1 MATPVPPIPA
11 ATRLLPR
18 RVQRVTRARRWFPL
32 LLIAPA
38 TLLLALITV
47 LPFLEAVRTSLLNWV
62 VLSIVPPRF
71 VWLQNYRAA
80 LTDPLFWS
88 SFEVTLVFVGGVIIF
103 QLTIGFAIALLI
115 DNLPR
120 GQQIIATVIVLPAVL
135 APMVVGFQW
144 LVLFDGDFG
153 PLNYLLQRIGL
164 PAMAWTGDAH
174 VALPAVML
182 VDFWESTPFV
192 VLLLYAGLRSLP
204 RPVFEASRVD
214 GARPW
219 QTFWTITVPLLRPA
233 IAIVL
238 ILRIIDTFKL
248 FDIIFVLTNGGPGTA
263 TENLA
268 YYTYTQGFT
277 YFKYGY
283 ATALGIIQM
292 IMVTILAYII
302 LRFMERP
309 IERDPQAGTPRAA
322 VVVPQEK
329 V

>member
-1 MATPVPPIPA
+1 MATSVPPESA
-11 ATRLLPR
+11 ATRPQPR
-18 RVQRVTRARRWFPL
+18 RVQRMTRERRWFPL
-32 LLIAPA
+32 MLIAPA

-47 LPFLEAVRTSLLNWV
+47 LPFLDAVRTSLLHWD

-71 VWLQNYRAA
+71 IWLQNYRAA

-88 SFEVTLVFVGGVIIF
+88 SFEVTLKFVGGVIIF
-103 QLTIGFAIALLI
+103 QLTIGFSIALLI

-135 APMVVGFQW
+135 PPMVVGFQW
-144 LVLFDGDFG
+144 LSLFDGDFG
-153 PLNYLLQRIGL
+153 PLDYLLQRIGL
-164 PAMAWTGDAH
+164 PTVAWTGDAH
-174 VALPAVML
+174 AALPALML

-192 VLLLYAGLRSLP
+192 ILLLYAGLRSLP

-214 GARPW
+214 GATPW

-238 ILRIIDTFKL
+238 ILRIIDTFRL

-263 TENLA
+263 TENLT

-283 ATALGIIQM
+283 ATALGIIEM
-292 IMVTILAYII
+292 IMVTMLAYVI
-302 LRFMERP
+302 LRYMERP
-309 IERDPQAGTPRAA
+309 GDRIARTA
-322 VVVPQEK
+322 VVVPQES

>member
-1 MATPVPPIPA
+1 MAALVPPKPA
-11 ATRLLPR
+11 ATRLPPR
-18 RVQRVTRARRWFPL
+18 RAQRMTRARRWFPL

-38 TLLLALITV
+38 TLLLVLITV
-47 LPFLEAVRTSLLNWV
+47 LPFLDAVRTSLLNWN

-80 LTDPLFWS
+80 VTDPLFWN
-88 SFEVTLVFVGGVIIF
+88 SFQVTLKFVGGVILF

-120 GQQIIATVIVLPAVL
+120 GQQIVATVIVLPAVL
-135 APMVVGFQW
+135 PPMVVGFQW
-144 LVLFDGDFG
+144 LSLFDGDFG
-153 PLNYLLQRIGL
+153 PLDYLLQRIGL
-164 PAMAWTGDAH
+164 PAVAWTGDVHA
-174 VALPAVML
+174 ALPALML
-182 VDFWESTPFV
+182 VDFWQSTPFV

-204 RPVFEASRVD
+204 RTAFEASRVD
-214 GARPW
+214 GATPW
-219 QTFWTITVPLLRPA
+219 QTFWTITVPLLRPT

-238 ILRIIDTFKL
+238 ILRIIDTFRL

-263 TENLA
+263 TENLT

-283 ATALGIIQM
+283 GTALGIIEM

-302 LRFMERP
+302 LRYMERP
-309 IERDPQAGTPRAA
+309 VDRIARAA
-322 VVVPQEK
+322 VVVSQER

>member
-11 ATRLLPR
+11 ASRPRSR
-18 RVQRVTRARRWFPL
+18 RVHRMTRTRRWFPL

-38 TLLLALITV
+38 SLLLSLITILPV
-47 LPFLEAVRTSLLNWV
+47 LDAARISLLNWD

-71 VWLQNYRAA
+71 VWLQNYRDA
-80 LTDPLFWS
+80 LTDRLFWS
-88 SFEVTLVFVGGVIIF
+88 SLEVTLVFVGGVIIF

-115 DNLPR
+115 DNLPC
-120 GQQIIATVIVLPAVL
+120 GQQIIATLIVLPAVL
-135 APMVVGFQW
+135 PPMVVGFQW
-144 LVLFDGDFG
+144 LALFDGDFG
-153 PLNYLLQRIGL
+153 PLNYLLQQIGL
-164 PAMAWTGDAH
+164 PAVAWTGDAQT
-174 VALPAVML
+174 ALPALML

-204 RPVFEASRVD
+204 HPVFEASRVD
-214 GARPW
+214 GATPW
-219 QTFWTITVPLLRPA
+219 QTFWTITVPLLRPT

-238 ILRIIDTFKL
+238 ILRIIATFKL

-263 TENLA
+263 TENLT

-283 ATALGIIQM
+283 ATALGIIEM
-292 IMVTILAYII
+292 IMVTILAGVI
-302 LRFMERP
+302 LRYMERP
-309 IERDPQAGTPRAA
+309 VERIARAA
-322 VVVPQEK
+322 VVVAQEK

>member
-1 MATPVPPIPA
+1 M
-11 ATRLLPR
+11 
-18 RVQRVTRARRWFPL
+18 TRARRWFPL

-47 LPFLEAVRTSLLNWV
+47 LPFLDAVRISLLNWN

-135 APMVVGFQW
+135 PPMVVGFQW
-144 LVLFDGDFG
+144 LSLFDGDFG
-153 PLNYLLQRIGL
+153 PLDYLLQRIGL
-164 PAMAWTGDAH
+164 PAVAWTGDAH
-174 VALPAVML
+174 AALPALML

-214 GARPW
+214 GATPW

-238 ILRIIDTFKL
+238 ILRIIATFKL

-263 TENLA
+263 TENLT

-277 YFKYGY
+277 YFKYGD
-283 ATALGIIQM
+283 ATALGIIEM

-302 LRFMERP
+302 LRYMERP
-309 IERDPQAGTPRAA
+309 IERIPRAA
-322 VVVPQEK
+322 VVVSQEE
-329 V
+329 VGRGSTGRRLD

>member
-1 MATPVPPIPA
+1 M
-11 ATRLLPR
+11 
-18 RVQRVTRARRWFPL
+18 TRARRWFPL

-47 LPFLEAVRTSLLNWV
+47 LPILDAIRTSLLNWD

-80 LTDPLFWS
+80 LTDPLFWH
-88 SFEVTLVFVGGVIIF
+88 SFEVTLMFVGGVIIF
-103 QLTIGFAIALLI
+103 QLTIGFGIALLI

-120 GQQIIATVIVLPAVL
+120 GQQVIATMIVLPAVL
-135 APMVVGFQW
+135 PPMVVGFQW
-144 LVLFDGDFG
+144 LSLFDGDFG
-153 PLNYLLQRIGL
+153 PLDYLLQRIGL
-164 PAMAWTGDAH
+164 PAVAWTGDAH
-174 VALPAVML
+174 AALPALIL

-214 GARPW
+214 GATPW
-219 QTFWTITVPLLRPA
+219 QTLWTITVPLLRPT

-238 ILRIIDTFKL
+238 ILRIIATFKF

-263 TENLA
+263 TENLT

-277 YFKYGY
+277 YFNYGY
-283 ATALGIIQM
+283 ATALGIIEM
-292 IMVTILAYII
+292 IMVTILVTII
-302 LRFMERP
+302 LGYMDRP
-309 IERDPQAGTPRAA
+309 IERITGAA
-322 VVVPQEK
+322 VVVPRE
-329 V
+329 

>member
-1 MATPVPPIPA
+1 MATPVPPLPA
-11 ATRLLPR
+11 ATRLPPR
-18 RVQRVTRARRWFPL
+18 RVQRMTRARRWFPL

-47 LPFLEAVRTSLLNWV
+47 LPFLDAARTSLLNWD
-62 VLSIVPPRF
+62 VLSIMPPRF

-80 LTDPLFWS
+80 LADPLFWRS
-88 SFEVTLVFVGGVIIF
+88 LEVTLVFVGGVIFF

-144 LVLFDGDFG
+144 LALFDGDFG
-153 PLNYLLQRIGL
+153 PLDYLLQRIGL
-164 PAMAWTGDAH
+164 PPVAWTGDAH
-174 VALPAVML
+174 AALPALML

-192 VLLLYAGLRSLP
+192 ALLLYAGLRSLP

-214 GARPW
+214 GATPW

-233 IAIVL
+233 VAIVL

-263 TENLA
+263 TENLT

-283 ATALGIIQM
+283 ATALGIIEM
-292 IMVTILAYII
+292 IMVIILAYII
-302 LRFMERP
+302 LRYMERP
-309 IERDPQAGTPRAA
+309 TERIARAA